1 MDEIKHGP
9 HGAAEYHEPALGVI
23 LAEAMGYL
31 TAGAWWLALF
41 PGAVLAL
48 SVMLFAHGGEL
59 ARSVLDPRSM
69 QE

>member
-1 MDEIKHGP
+1 M
-9 HGAAEYHEPALGVI
+9 I

-48 SVMLFAHGGEL
+48 SVMLFAHVGEL